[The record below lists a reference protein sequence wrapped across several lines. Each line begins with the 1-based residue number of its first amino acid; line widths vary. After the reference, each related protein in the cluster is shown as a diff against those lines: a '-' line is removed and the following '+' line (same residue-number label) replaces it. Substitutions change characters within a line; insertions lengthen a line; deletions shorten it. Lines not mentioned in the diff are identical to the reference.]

1 MKTDF
6 SMENLVTLEFELGHV
21 YNFLNFRYAT
31 IHTLFI
37 TFYIVAKLK
46 SVKIGTYYL
55 CTTIIQKMKEVY
67 ENCYKTRLKNGHVEY
82 LSVCVNNTKFSP

>member
-46 SVKIGTYYL
+46 SVKIYRKLQQNKILLPT
-55 CTTIIQKMKEVY
+55 V
-67 ENCYKTRLKNGHVEY
+67 
-82 LSVCVNNTKFSP
+82 SVNYH

>member
-21 YNFLNFRYAT
+21 YNFLNFRNAT

-46 SVKIGTYYL
+46 SVKIYRKL
-55 CTTIIQKMKEVY
+55 
-67 ENCYKTRLKNGHVEY
+67 
-82 LSVCVNNTKFSP
+82 